1 MEILIY
7 IGERL
12 REERERLGLSQSDFA
27 EIAQKMGVSGATRQS
42 QSNYEKGKQTP
53 AVTYLAA
60 IASSGADVQYIL
72 TGIRATPQAQPT
84 ISPREAALLDNYQ
97 HTDDYGKCIIEATAF
112 AAAESKQVKKRA

>member
-72 TGIRATPQAQPT
+72 TGIRAMPQAQQT
-84 ISPREAALLDNYQ
+84 LSPREAALLDNYQ
-97 HTDDYGKCIIEATAF
+97 HTDDYGKGIIEATAF
-112 AAAESKQVKKRA
+112 AAAEQKQIKKKA